1 MPLAKILFKFRKN
14 LVVNPYVEERISAN
28 TFYRVF
34 NKEVVSEELVW
45 HRDHSTRVITIIE
58 GEGWLIQLDNQLPV
72 EMRIGD
78 VFNIP
83 AYTYHRIKRGIS
95 DLKIMIQEI

>member
-1 MPLAKILFKFRKN
+1 M
-14 LVVNPYVEERISAN
+14 VNPYVEERINAN

-58 GEGWLIQLDNQLPV
+58 GEGWLLQLDNQLPV

-83 AYTYHRIKRGIS
+83 AHTYHRIKRGMN

>member
-1 MPLAKILFKFRKN
+1 M
-14 LVVNPYVEERISAN
+14 VNPYVEERISAN

-58 GEGWLIQLDNQLPV
+58 GEGWLIHLDNQLPV

>member
-1 MPLAKILFKFRKN
+1 M
-14 LVVNPYVEERISAN
+14 VNPYVEERIDAN
-28 TFYRVF
+28 TFYRIF

-72 EMRIGD
+72 EMKIGD

-83 AYTYHRIKRGIS
+83 AHTYHRIKRGIS